1 MTQSRIQL
9 VQYFFIL
16 FIIFTSNGCGPG
28 PQLPFTE
35 KNSPDKKFTFRI
47 AVSEPRKI
55 FGCEF
60 CRRPFYLYATMQNN
74 LSSETSNVFETRL
87 ENDGVPFDEK
97 NISLRWV
104 SRSTLIVCLRASD
117 LPKRGYLVS
126 MGKNMLVSDLDNC

>member
-1 MTQSRIQL
+1 MTQSRLPQAK
-9 VQYFFIL
+9 VFFIL
-16 FIIFTSNGCGPG
+16 FIIFMFSGCGPG
-28 PQLPFTE
+28 PQLPFSE

-74 LSSETSNVFETRL
+74 TSSEIFNVFETRL

-97 NISLRWV
+97 NISIRWV

-117 LPKRGYLVS
+117 LPKRGYHVS
-126 MGKNMLVSDLDNC
+126 MEQNMLVSDLENC